1 MYYLIGASQ
10 KPHEVKRYHQ
20 SLKMETLCLPIS
32 FQKISPRWLITIASL
47 IVSRKE
53 EWNHISKEF
62 SHLQYRNCII
72 LRFSWRG
79 GELGHWTHRESWA
92 LGRGQAPNQRGR
104 QVPRKQG
111 RNTSLWSQILSH
123 NPGHHMRLL
132 TGGFWGRWSRQT
144 SDFVNFSVFLPPP
157 PLMAYTS

>member
-20 SLKMETLCLPIS
+20 NSKMEMLCLPIS
-32 FQKISPRWLITIASL
+32 FQKISPRWLMTIASL
-47 IVSRKE
+47 IVSRTD

-62 SHLQYRNCII
+62 SHLQPWNCII

-79 GELGHWTHRESWA
+79 GKLAHWTHRESWA
-92 LGRGQAPNQRGR
+92 LGRGQAPNQRGK

-111 RNTSLWSQILSH
+111 HHTWLWSQILSH
-123 NPGHHMRLL
+123 HPGHCMRLL

-144 SDFVNFSVFLPPP
+144 SDLVNFSVPLPPYKWHT
-157 PLMAYTS
+157 LQ